1 MTDQPPA
8 RPSPSTPPDLAL
20 DRGAIG
26 ALRAGEAVV
35 SVGAIG
41 AARADRVSVE
51 FGAIGAAAA
60 REIQVGPGAV
70 GLLVAR
76 EARVEQAF
84 VRTAIARHLTLGR
97 GSAAAVV
104 LALHADGDGR
114 PLLDWRGGLAAGTI
128 VGLVW
133 LLLRRLR

>member
-1 MTDQPPA
+1 MTDQSLVD
-8 RPSPSTPPDLAL
+8 PSRSMPSDLTIHRSAV
-20 DRGAIG
+20 G
-26 ALRAGEAVV
+26 ALRAGDAVV
-35 SVGAIG
+35 SIGAIG

-60 REIQVGPGAV
+60 REIQVGPGTV

-84 VRTAIARHLTLGR
+84 VRTAVAQHLTLGR
-97 GSAAAVV
+97 GSGAAVV
-104 LALHADGDGR
+104 FAVHADGDGR